1 MRGRDTFNQHV
12 RPSLAQLLQHRAV
25 DGEAPQA
32 SPLLVSLAYELNHNI
47 AIIATIE
54 GVLSASSHAIAS
66 TINHIIPLDS
76 QKLSHV

>member
-32 SPLLVSLAYELNHNI
+32 SPLRVFETLSLKALMIRERFSNI
-47 AIIATIE
+47 
-54 GVLSASSHAIAS
+54 
-66 TINHIIPLDS
+66 
-76 QKLSHV
+76 